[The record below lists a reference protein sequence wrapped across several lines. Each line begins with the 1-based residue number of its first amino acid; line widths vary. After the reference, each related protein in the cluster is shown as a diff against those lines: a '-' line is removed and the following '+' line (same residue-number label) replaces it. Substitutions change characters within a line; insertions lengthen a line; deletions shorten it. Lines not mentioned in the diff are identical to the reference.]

1 MSQIS
6 VISKLTGVET
16 TTEGTQVTLG
26 HSSIVKLNVDRAD
39 ISGYSRSGNDLVITL
54 HSGEVIT
61 LKNFYVTDAQGVS
74 QLVLEES
81 DGALW
86 WIEDPTGAATYESIA
101 STDALL
107 AASGSDTGGAAAWP
121 WVLGGLAV
129 AGGIAIA
136 AGTGGGGGGD
146 DDNNSPNPGN
156 PGNPSEPDTTP
167 PDAPTN
173 LQVSPDG
180 KTVTGTAEPGSTIT
194 LKDADGNTI
203 GTGKAGSDGKFTIDL
218 GTPLTNGEQ
227 ITATATDPSGNTSQ
241 GGQVTA
247 PDLTAPDAPA
257 NLEVSPDGKT
267 VTGTA
272 EPGSTVTLKDA
283 DGNTI
288 GTGKAGSDGKFTIDL
303 GTPLTNGEQITATA
317 TDPSGNTSPGV
328 QVTAPDLTAPDA
340 PEIVTVNDNVG
351 AETGPLS
358 NGQRTDDAR
367 PTFSGISEAG
377 TVITF
382 YDNGKPIGTATADAT
397 GKWSFTPSTNLSE
410 GNHAITTTATDAA
423 GNTSPAST
431 AVTFVV
437 DTVAPGAPAI
447 VSITD
452 DVAPGSGTLGS
463 GSSTNDPRPQLTGT
477 AEAGS
482 TVTIYDNGI
491 AIGTAVVGSNGSW
504 SFTPSVNLSEGSHQ
518 LTVRATD
525 VAGNT
530 GPASPVFTVTVDVTA
545 PQTPSGFIIN
555 DDTGVLKGAI
565 GAGQFTDASEPRLT
579 GRGEP
584 GSTITVYDNGV
595 VIGTTTV
602 LPNGTWSI
610 TPTSPLAEGTHS
622 ITLRETD
629 AAGNQSGLSQ
639 PINFT
644 VDLTPPD
651 MPVATLNSAG
661 TQITGTAEPG
671 SKIVI
676 TNNAGLQIGTA
687 TADSNGNYVANLN
700 PAQTNG
706 EIISVVA
713 SDAAGNQ
720 SSPALVN
727 AADITPPA
735 APGNLVVAEDGAS
748 VSGTA
753 EPNSTIIIKAPDGT
767 IIGQATAGPDGT
779 FTIPISPAQ
788 TNGEALEVTATDGS
802 GNTSPSGFADAPDST
817 PPLAP
822 ENVVISA
829 DGTTVTGTAEP
840 GSTITIRENGVKVGE
855 AVADDQGNF
864 SVDLIPPKANGEAL
878 TADATDTAGNTGP
891 TAPFDAPDI
900 TAAQTPVIT
909 GVVDDAP
916 GVTGPV
922 SQNGLTND
930 STPTINGTGEP
941 GTTIT
946 LYSGTT
952 EIGTAVVS
960 ANGQW
965 SITLETA
972 LPDGGHVLT
981 ATAVDANNNL
991 SGTSNT
997 WSITVDTAAPGAPAI
1012 TQVIDD
1018 VPGRTGALD
1027 TNETTNDTLPTLNGT
1042 GEPGSTVTIRLDGQ
1056 DIGTAVVNSGGAWT
1070 FTPTTPLVNGQHT
1083 FTVVASDAAGNAS
1096 APSASFTFTVDT
1108 TPPPAATI
1116 DTVSDNVGPV
1126 QLPLN
1131 SGDTTDDTLP
1141 QLQGTAPDGTT
1152 ITIYDGTT
1160 LLGTAVLD
1168 GSGGWSFTPTTPLTD
1183 GPHSLTVH
1191 ATDEAGNTTISPP
1204 FELAID
1210 TTAPATPDIPEIT
1223 VNPDGGT
1230 PGTAL
1235 NPGETTRDT
1244 TPTLSGSGTPGD
1256 TVNIYD
1262 GDTKIGEA
1270 EIDGDGNW
1278 SWTPTTPLPDGTY
1291 DLSLTVTNQDSAGN
1305 ESAPSTP
1312 VTITIDTDAPAQPG
1326 TPTVTDSVSQI
1337 TGPVLDGESTNDPRP
1352 VLSGTG
1358 TPNDVITIYDQVG
1371 TGEPQAVGSV
1381 TVDGNGNWSWR
1392 PESNIGE
1399 GTHEYTATATDEAG
1413 NESVPSAG
1421 ITITVDTLAPDTP
1434 VISAIGGV
1442 QNGESTND
1450 TTPGIGGTGTT
1461 GETVIIYN
1469 NGVEVARVE
1478 VVNNEWSYTLPTQTD
1493 GPLNITVAAVDDA
1506 GNVSPVSPVF
1516 SVTIDTQAPTVPQID
1531 AVSDSQLTNSVL
1543 YTRDG
1548 TPTLTGIGEPGSSV
1562 TVSVDGVA
1570 SPVVVEV
1577 QPNGTWS
1584 WTADPALAE
1593 GPHTFSVAASD
1604 AAGNTSVSSGDLS
1617 VTVDTLPPAT
1627 PTNIDIAEQ
1636 GTPLTG
1642 TADDG
1647 TTVTVKDA
1655 NGNIIGTGVATGGSF
1670 TIALS
1675 PAQLDATTLT
1685 LTATDPAGNVS
1696 DPTTFDV
1703 PDSPLELPAVPVITA
1718 INDDVD
1724 PVIGDVKDKTT
1735 NDTTPTLTGTA
1746 DPGSVIAIYQ
1756 DGVLVP
1762 LTNVVADVNGNWS
1775 YTPLL
1780 PLTEGPHTFAVTAT
1794 NTTTGAT
1801 SGQSPIATVT
1811 VDLTAPTAP
1820 AIGAVTDDVGPITGP
1835 IADGQSTND
1844 NRPTLTGTGTAGDT
1858 ITVYNNGDPLGTVV
1872 VGPTGTWSYTP
1883 PALDDGSHT
1892 LTVTATDPAGNEST
1906 PSAGITIVV
1915 DTVSTTPVITSVTD
1929 NAGNAATPVPSG
1941 DPTNDT
1947 TPTLTGTAEP
1957 NSVVAIFDG
1966 ATQIGTVAADGTG
1979 AWTFTPET
1987 ALGEGTHDFT
1997 VRATDPQGN
2006 VSQPSGVWSI
2016 NIDLTAPQVP
2026 TIDTVS
2032 DNAPGG
2038 VTGPLTAGQ
2047 VTNDTTPTL
2056 SGTGQAGTTIH
2067 VLNNGVEIGTT
2078 TVDGNGNWTFT
2089 PDPVLTDGTYNLRV
2103 NASDDVGNVSANSP
2117 VFAFTVDTTGP
2128 AAPVVTTVIDDVS
2141 PGTGIIASNGSTN
2154 DTRPTFNGTGEV
2166 GATVHVIVDDVEIGT
2181 AVVNAQGN
2189 WTFTPTTPLGE
2200 GPHTITF
2207 NATDAA
2213 GNTGVTSPPFN
2224 LTVDTSVPDAPVF
2237 TPATDNAGPV
2247 LGPVASGQSTDD
2259 TTPTLNGT
2267 AAANATITIYE
2278 NGQQVGTAVADANGV
2293 WSFTTGTLANGSHT
2307 WTATATDAAGNVSP
2321 ASPGFTLVV
2330 DTTVPAAPVITQ
2342 AIDDVGTITGA
2353 IGSGQTTNDPLPRL
2367 VGTSE
2372 PLATVN
2378 IYEGTTLVGTGTA
2391 DANGNWTVD
2400 ITVPLGTGSHT
2411 FTAEATDQAGNTGA
2425 PSADFSLTIDTTP
2438 PALPVLT
2445 SITDDVGNA
2454 ATPVANGGLTNDA
2467 RPTLTGTAEAGAT
2480 VTIYD
2485 NGVQIGTAVATG
2497 GAWSF
2502 TPSTPLADGPHNLT
2516 FSATD
2521 AVGNASAQTGGYT
2534 INVDATA
2541 PVAPAITSIVDD
2553 VGTVTGPVTGTNPT
2567 NDTRPT
2573 LNGTAEANAT
2583 VRIYDGTTL
2592 VGTVTADANG
2602 NWTLPQTSTTLTEG
2616 AHNFTATATDAAGN
2630 TSAPSP
2636 IITINVDLTP
2646 PAAPTG
2652 LAVIT
2657 NGTQVTGTAE
2667 AGSTVTITSSTGTV
2681 LGTAVADGSGN
2692 FSATLTP
2699 PQTGGESL
2707 IVFATDKAGNAGITT
2722 SVIAPITTIPNAP
2735 VIANIDDNVGTV
2747 TGNLTNG
2754 KTTDDTTP
2762 TLSGTAQPN
2771 ATITLYNN
2779 GVLMGTV
2786 TANASG
2792 NWSFTTPVLS
2802 EGPHA
2807 FTATASN
2814 GSGTSPISTST
2825 TVIVDLTAPT
2835 APTGTFNAD
2844 GSVLTG
2850 SAEAGSTVTIRLA
2863 DNSTVTATADSN
2875 GSWSYTFL
2883 NKQTEGQTLQ
2893 ITATDAAG
2901 NVSLPGSAL
2910 APVVPLSAST
2920 NVEELALTTTAT
2932 VTNSQYSDYGFL
2944 LVGAVGNVLTLLGN
2958 DTAQVGFTVG
2968 SGGSGGSAD
2977 IAVNANATGAVL
2989 SLLNTLELVVQR
3001 FDAANNTWTTVVD
3014 TGQPQFADL
3023 LTLGAT
3029 GVSLNLTGLA
3039 DGQYRVLS
3047 YNTNLLATGSYTSLD
3062 VAVKETSAGT
3072 VSGETSVVGNVITDV
3087 DPTAGS
3093 DNAPAGTTVTA
3104 VTNAQGTTT
3113 SVTADGT
3120 VIQGQYGTLT
3130 INLDGSYTYN
3140 LTNTSAAVIGRTENF
3155 TYTITHNG
3163 TSASANLV
3171 LSLGEGTSSSG
3182 IVAVDDTASL
3192 TFDTT
3197 VEAINNGTS
3206 SQGGFTLVGINL
3218 GNTLGLNL
3226 LDDLANPI
3234 IYNVEEGTTRTMTVQ
3249 ASVGGVALAS
3259 VFDLYIYKFN
3269 NATQT
3274 FEQMRVEP
3282 GWLRAPLLGGTSSQ
3296 LTLNLPAGE
3305 YLFLLNTAAGI
3316 TALTAYTLNVLQDHV
3331 YSVASVSESTTGD
3344 VLADDIA
3351 PAGTVVSDVNGVA
3364 VNSSGLTE
3372 ITGEYGTLRI
3382 NAAGEY
3388 TYTLDSGVGADHIS
3402 TPDTFV
3408 YTITAPDGSKDTASL
3423 NITPTA
3429 RPMDAVNDV
3438 STAMDVT
3445 SVHHTSTYTDTSV
3458 GTASWT
3464 TALLGSTQGSGS
3476 GTFVVDANTALHN
3489 ASLHFNVASLLS
3501 LGGLTVNWSITDGT
3515 NVIRSGSFSGGS
3527 LLGGSIDVPLTGLDL
3542 NAGTYTLNFTGSV
3555 PGLSVGNITITPS
3568 VNGTTYSL
3576 SQYDATGTHT
3586 VDGNI
3591 FDGTGSAGA
3600 MDQLHSVDTR
3610 VSITGFD
3617 GVTTTLD
3624 PYTGSTMSNI
3634 TGHYGTLAIAADGS
3648 YTYTLNPGISLSTI
3662 TSKEV
3667 FNYTLTDASGTTD
3680 TASLTIDMAPKFVSS
3695 EHNDVISGTAYGDTL
3710 IYQVLNNTAGNATAG
3725 NSTGDHWTNFSLT
3738 QGDKIDIGDLLV
3750 GWNGSA
3756 STLGNY
3762 VSVSQSGNNTVISI
3776 DRDGTGA
3783 AYTKSALVTLDN
3795 VQTTYDELV
3804 NQQHIIT

>member
-101 STDALL
+101 ATDALL

-840 GSTITIRENGVKVGE
+840 GSTVTIRENGVKVGE

>member
-247 PDLTAPDAPA
+247 PDLTAPDAP
-257 NLEVSPDGKT
+257 
-267 VTGTA
+267 
-272 EPGSTVTLKDA
+272 
-283 DGNTI
+283 
-288 GTGKAGSDGKFTIDL
+288 
-303 GTPLTNGEQITATA
+303 
-317 TDPSGNTSPGV
+317 
-328 QVTAPDLTAPDA
+328 
-340 PEIVTVNDNVG
+340 EIVTVNDNVG

-452 DVAPGSGTLGS
+452 DVAPGTGTLGS

-530 GPASPVFTVTVDVTA
+530 GLASPVFTVTVDVTA

-610 TPTSPLAEGTHS
+610 TPTNPLAEGAHS

-644 VDLTPPD
+644 VDLTPP
-651 MPVATLNSAG
+651 
-661 TQITGTAEPG
+661 
-671 SKIVI
+671 
-676 TNNAGLQIGTA
+676 
-687 TADSNGNYVANLN
+687 
-700 PAQTNG
+700 
-706 EIISVVA
+706 
-713 SDAAGNQ
+713 
-720 SSPALVN
+720 
-727 AADITPPA
+727 
-735 APGNLVVAEDGAS
+735 
-748 VSGTA
+748 
-753 EPNSTIIIKAPDGT
+753 
-767 IIGQATAGPDGT
+767 
-779 FTIPISPAQ
+779 
-788 TNGEALEVTATDGS
+788 
-802 GNTSPSGFADAPDST
+802 
-817 PPLAP
+817 LAP

-840 GSTITIRENGVKVGE
+840 GSTVTIRENGVKVGE

-1096 APSASFTFTVDT
+1096 APSAGFTFTVDT

-1262 GDTKIGEA
+1262 GATKIGEA
-1270 EIDGDGNW
+1270 DVGEDGNW

-1392 PESNIGE
+1392 PENNIGE

-1434 VISAIGGV
+1434 VISDIAGA
-1442 QNGESTND
+1442 QNGGSTND
-1450 TTPGIGGTGTT
+1450 TTPTLSGTGTT

-1469 NGVEVARVE
+1469 NGVEVDRVE
-1478 VVNNEWSYTLPTQTD
+1478 VVNGGWSYTLPTQTD

-1516 SVTIDTQAPTVPQID
+1516 TVEVDTQAPTVPQID

-1584 WTADPALAE
+1584 WTADPALTE

-1604 AAGNTSVSSGDLS
+1604 AAGNTS
-1617 VTVDTLPPAT
+1617 
-1627 PTNIDIAEQ
+1627 
-1636 GTPLTG
+1636 
-1642 TADDG
+1642 
-1647 TTVTVKDA
+1647 
-1655 NGNIIGTGVATGGSF
+1655 
-1670 TIALS
+1670 
-1675 PAQLDATTLT
+1675 
-1685 LTATDPAGNVS
+1685 
-1696 DPTTFDV
+1696 
-1703 PDSPLELPAVPVITA
+1703 
-1718 INDDVD
+1718 
-1724 PVIGDVKDKTT
+1724 
-1735 NDTTPTLTGTA
+1735 
-1746 DPGSVIAIYQ
+1746 
-1756 DGVLVP
+1756 
-1762 LTNVVADVNGNWS
+1762 
-1775 YTPLL
+1775 
-1780 PLTEGPHTFAVTAT
+1780 
-1794 NTTTGAT
+1794 
-1801 SGQSPIATVT
+1801 
-1811 VDLTAPTAP
+1811 
-1820 AIGAVTDDVGPITGP
+1820 
-1835 IADGQSTND
+1835 
-1844 NRPTLTGTGTAGDT
+1844 
-1858 ITVYNNGDPLGTVV
+1858 
-1872 VGPTGTWSYTP
+1872 
-1883 PALDDGSHT
+1883 
-1892 LTVTATDPAGNEST
+1892 
-1906 PSAGITIVV
+1906 
-1915 DTVSTTPVITSVTD
+1915 
-1929 NAGNAATPVPSG
+1929 
-1941 DPTNDT
+1941 
-1947 TPTLTGTAEP
+1947 
-1957 NSVVAIFDG
+1957 
-1966 ATQIGTVAADGTG
+1966 
-1979 AWTFTPET
+1979 
-1987 ALGEGTHDFT
+1987 
-1997 VRATDPQGN
+1997 
-2006 VSQPSGVWSI
+2006 
-2016 NIDLTAPQVP
+2016 
-2026 TIDTVS
+2026 
-2032 DNAPGG
+2032 
-2038 VTGPLTAGQ
+2038 
-2047 VTNDTTPTL
+2047 
-2056 SGTGQAGTTIH
+2056 
-2067 VLNNGVEIGTT
+2067 
-2078 TVDGNGNWTFT
+2078 
-2089 PDPVLTDGTYNLRV
+2089 
-2103 NASDDVGNVSANSP
+2103 
-2117 VFAFTVDTTGP
+2117 
-2128 AAPVVTTVIDDVS
+2128 
-2141 PGTGIIASNGSTN
+2141 
-2154 DTRPTFNGTGEV
+2154 
-2166 GATVHVIVDDVEIGT
+2166 
-2181 AVVNAQGN
+2181 
-2189 WTFTPTTPLGE
+2189 
-2200 GPHTITF
+2200 
-2207 NATDAA
+2207 
-2213 GNTGVTSPPFN
+2213 
-2224 LTVDTSVPDAPVF
+2224 
-2237 TPATDNAGPV
+2237 
-2247 LGPVASGQSTDD
+2247 
-2259 TTPTLNGT
+2259 
-2267 AAANATITIYE
+2267 
-2278 NGQQVGTAVADANGV
+2278 
-2293 WSFTTGTLANGSHT
+2293 
-2307 WTATATDAAGNVSP
+2307 
-2321 ASPGFTLVV
+2321 ASPG
-2330 DTTVPAAPVITQ
+2330 I
-2342 AIDDVGTITGA
+2342 
-2353 IGSGQTTNDPLPRL
+2353 
-2367 VGTSE
+2367 
-2372 PLATVN
+2372 
-2378 IYEGTTLVGTGTA
+2378 
-2391 DANGNWTVD
+2391 
-2400 ITVPLGTGSHT
+2400 
-2411 FTAEATDQAGNTGA
+2411 
-2425 PSADFSLTIDTTP
+2425 SA
-2438 PALPVLT
+2438 
-2445 SITDDVGNA
+2445 
-2454 ATPVANGGLTNDA
+2454 
-2467 RPTLTGTAEAGAT
+2467 
-2480 VTIYD
+2480 
-2485 NGVQIGTAVATG
+2485 
-2497 GAWSF
+2497 
-2502 TPSTPLADGPHNLT
+2502 
-2516 FSATD
+2516 
-2521 AVGNASAQTGGYT
+2521 
-2534 INVDATA
+2534 
-2541 PVAPAITSIVDD
+2541 
-2553 VGTVTGPVTGTNPT
+2553 
-2567 NDTRPT
+2567 
-2573 LNGTAEANAT
+2573 
-2583 VRIYDGTTL
+2583 
-2592 VGTVTADANG
+2592 
-2602 NWTLPQTSTTLTEG
+2602 
-2616 AHNFTATATDAAGN
+2616 
-2630 TSAPSP
+2630 
-2636 IITINVDLTP
+2636 
-2646 PAAPTG
+2646 
-2652 LAVIT
+2652 
-2657 NGTQVTGTAE
+2657 
-2667 AGSTVTITSSTGTV
+2667 
-2681 LGTAVADGSGN
+2681 
-2692 FSATLTP
+2692 
-2699 PQTGGESL
+2699 
-2707 IVFATDKAGNAGITT
+2707 
-2722 SVIAPITTIPNAP
+2722 
-2735 VIANIDDNVGTV
+2735 
-2747 TGNLTNG
+2747 
-2754 KTTDDTTP
+2754 
-2762 TLSGTAQPN
+2762 
-2771 ATITLYNN
+2771 
-2779 GVLMGTV
+2779 
-2786 TANASG
+2786 
-2792 NWSFTTPVLS
+2792 
-2802 EGPHA
+2802 
-2807 FTATASN
+2807 
-2814 GSGTSPISTST
+2814 
-2825 TVIVDLTAPT
+2825 
-2835 APTGTFNAD
+2835 
-2844 GSVLTG
+2844 
-2850 SAEAGSTVTIRLA
+2850 
-2863 DNSTVTATADSN
+2863 
-2875 GSWSYTFL
+2875 
-2883 NKQTEGQTLQ
+2883 
-2893 ITATDAAG
+2893 
-2901 NVSLPGSAL
+2901 
-2910 APVVPLSAST
+2910 
-2920 NVEELALTTTAT
+2920 
-2932 VTNSQYSDYGFL
+2932 
-2944 LVGAVGNVLTLLGN
+2944 
-2958 DTAQVGFTVG
+2958 
-2968 SGGSGGSAD
+2968 
-2977 IAVNANATGAVL
+2977 
-2989 SLLNTLELVVQR
+2989 
-3001 FDAANNTWTTVVD
+3001 
-3014 TGQPQFADL
+3014 
-3023 LTLGAT
+3023 
-3029 GVSLNLTGLA
+3029 
-3039 DGQYRVLS
+3039 
-3047 YNTNLLATGSYTSLD
+3047 
-3062 VAVKETSAGT
+3062 
-3072 VSGETSVVGNVITDV
+3072 
-3087 DPTAGS
+3087 
-3093 DNAPAGTTVTA
+3093 
-3104 VTNAQGTTT
+3104 
-3113 SVTADGT
+3113 
-3120 VIQGQYGTLT
+3120 
-3130 INLDGSYTYN
+3130 
-3140 LTNTSAAVIGRTENF
+3140 
-3155 TYTITHNG
+3155 
-3163 TSASANLV
+3163 
-3171 LSLGEGTSSSG
+3171 
-3182 IVAVDDTASL
+3182 
-3192 TFDTT
+3192 
-3197 VEAINNGTS
+3197 
-3206 SQGGFTLVGINL
+3206 
-3218 GNTLGLNL
+3218 
-3226 LDDLANPI
+3226 
-3234 IYNVEEGTTRTMTVQ
+3234 
-3249 ASVGGVALAS
+3249 
-3259 VFDLYIYKFN
+3259 
-3269 NATQT
+3269 
-3274 FEQMRVEP
+3274 
-3282 GWLRAPLLGGTSSQ
+3282 
-3296 LTLNLPAGE
+3296 
-3305 YLFLLNTAAGI
+3305 
-3316 TALTAYTLNVLQDHV
+3316 
-3331 YSVASVSESTTGD
+3331 
-3344 VLADDIA
+3344 
-3351 PAGTVVSDVNGVA
+3351 
-3364 VNSSGLTE
+3364 
-3372 ITGEYGTLRI
+3372 
-3382 NAAGEY
+3382 
-3388 TYTLDSGVGADHIS
+3388 
-3402 TPDTFV
+3402 
-3408 YTITAPDGSKDTASL
+3408 
-3423 NITPTA
+3423 
-3429 RPMDAVNDV
+3429 
-3438 STAMDVT
+3438 
-3445 SVHHTSTYTDTSV
+3445 
-3458 GTASWT
+3458 
-3464 TALLGSTQGSGS
+3464 
-3476 GTFVVDANTALHN
+3476 
-3489 ASLHFNVASLLS
+3489 
-3501 LGGLTVNWSITDGT
+3501 
-3515 NVIRSGSFSGGS
+3515 
-3527 LLGGSIDVPLTGLDL
+3527 
-3542 NAGTYTLNFTGSV
+3542 
-3555 PGLSVGNITITPS
+3555 
-3568 VNGTTYSL
+3568 
-3576 SQYDATGTHT
+3576 
-3586 VDGNI
+3586 
-3591 FDGTGSAGA
+3591 
-3600 MDQLHSVDTR
+3600 
-3610 VSITGFD
+3610 
-3617 GVTTTLD
+3617 
-3624 PYTGSTMSNI
+3624 
-3634 TGHYGTLAIAADGS
+3634 
-3648 YTYTLNPGISLSTI
+3648 
-3662 TSKEV
+3662 
-3667 FNYTLTDASGTTD
+3667 
-3680 TASLTIDMAPKFVSS
+3680 
-3695 EHNDVISGTAYGDTL
+3695 
-3710 IYQVLNNTAGNATAG
+3710 
-3725 NSTGDHWTNFSLT
+3725 
-3738 QGDKIDIGDLLV
+3738 
-3750 GWNGSA
+3750 
-3756 STLGNY
+3756 
-3762 VSVSQSGNNTVISI
+3762 
-3776 DRDGTGA
+3776 
-3783 AYTKSALVTLDN
+3783 
-3795 VQTTYDELV
+3795 
-3804 NQQHIIT
+3804 

>member
-26 HSSIVKLNVDRAD
+26 HSSVVKLNVDRAD

-107 AASGSDTGGAAAWP
+107 AASGSDNGGAAAWP

-247 PDLTAPDAPA
+247 PDLTAPDAP
-257 NLEVSPDGKT
+257 
-267 VTGTA
+267 
-272 EPGSTVTLKDA
+272 
-283 DGNTI
+283 
-288 GTGKAGSDGKFTIDL
+288 
-303 GTPLTNGEQITATA
+303 
-317 TDPSGNTSPGV
+317 
-328 QVTAPDLTAPDA
+328 
-340 PEIVTVNDNVG
+340 EIVTVNDNVG

-452 DVAPGSGTLGS
+452 DVAPGTGTLGS

-530 GPASPVFTVTVDVTA
+530 GLASPVFTVTVDVTA

-610 TPTSPLAEGTHS
+610 TPTNPLAEGAHS

-644 VDLTPPD
+644 VDLTPP
-651 MPVATLNSAG
+651 
-661 TQITGTAEPG
+661 
-671 SKIVI
+671 
-676 TNNAGLQIGTA
+676 
-687 TADSNGNYVANLN
+687 
-700 PAQTNG
+700 
-706 EIISVVA
+706 
-713 SDAAGNQ
+713 
-720 SSPALVN
+720 
-727 AADITPPA
+727 
-735 APGNLVVAEDGAS
+735 
-748 VSGTA
+748 
-753 EPNSTIIIKAPDGT
+753 
-767 IIGQATAGPDGT
+767 
-779 FTIPISPAQ
+779 
-788 TNGEALEVTATDGS
+788 
-802 GNTSPSGFADAPDST
+802 
-817 PPLAP
+817 LAP

-840 GSTITIRENGVKVGE
+840 GSTVTIRENGVKVGE

-972 LPDGGHVLT
+972 PPDGGHVLT

-1096 APSASFTFTVDT
+1096 APSAGFTFTVDT

-1358 TPNDVITIYDQVG
+1358 TPNDVITIYDQVS

-1434 VISAIGGV
+1434 VISDIAGA
-1442 QNGESTND
+1442 QNGGSTND
-1450 TTPGIGGTGTT
+1450 TTPTLSGTGTT

-1469 NGVEVARVE
+1469 NGVEVDRVE
-1478 VVNNEWSYTLPTQTD
+1478 VVNGGWSYTLPTQTD
-1493 GPLNITVAAVDDA
+1493 GPLNITVAAVDEA

-1516 SVTIDTQAPTVPQID
+1516 TVEVDTQAPTVPQID

-1584 WTADPALAE
+1584 WTADPALTE

-1604 AAGNTSVSSGDLS
+1604 AAGNTSASSGDLS

-1627 PTNIDIAEQ
+1627 PTNITIAAE

-1647 TTVTVKDA
+1647 TTVTVRDA
-1655 NGNIIGTGVATGGSF
+1655 NGNVIGTGVATGGTFS
-1670 TIALS
+1670 IALS

-1685 LTATDPAGNVS
+1685 LTATDPAGNAS
-1696 DPTTFDV
+1696 PSTTFDV
-1703 PDSPLELPAVPVITA
+1703 PDSPLDLPTVPVITA
-1718 INDDVD
+1718 INDDAD

-1756 DGVLVP
+1756 DGSLLPV
-1762 LTNVVADVNGNWS
+1762 TTVVADTNGNWS

-1794 NTTTGAT
+1794 NTTTGET

-1820 AIGAVTDDVGPITGP
+1820 AIGAVTDDIGPITGP

-1858 ITVYNNGDPLGTVV
+1858 ITVYDDGDPLGTVV

-1929 NAGNAATPVPSG
+1929 NAGNAETPVPSG

-1966 ATQIGTVAADGTG
+1966 ATQIGTVAADSTG

-2189 WTFTPTTPLGE
+2189 WTFTPTTALGE

-2237 TPATDNAGPV
+2237 TLPPTMPV
-2247 LGPVASGQSTDD
+2247 PCWARSPRDKAQ
-2259 TTPTLNGT
+2259 TTP
-2267 AAANATITIYE
+2267 
-2278 NGQQVGTAVADANGV
+2278 
-2293 WSFTTGTLANGSHT
+2293 
-2307 WTATATDAAGNVSP
+2307 
-2321 ASPGFTLVV
+2321 
-2330 DTTVPAAPVITQ
+2330 
-2342 AIDDVGTITGA
+2342 
-2353 IGSGQTTNDPLPRL
+2353 R
-2367 VGTSE
+2367 
-2372 PLATVN
+2372 
-2378 IYEGTTLVGTGTA
+2378 
-2391 DANGNWTVD
+2391 
-2400 ITVPLGTGSHT
+2400 
-2411 FTAEATDQAGNTGA
+2411 
-2425 PSADFSLTIDTTP
+2425 
-2438 PALPVLT
+2438 
-2445 SITDDVGNA
+2445 
-2454 ATPVANGGLTNDA
+2454 
-2467 RPTLTGTAEAGAT
+2467 
-2480 VTIYD
+2480 
-2485 NGVQIGTAVATG
+2485 
-2497 GAWSF
+2497 
-2502 TPSTPLADGPHNLT
+2502 
-2516 FSATD
+2516 
-2521 AVGNASAQTGGYT
+2521 
-2534 INVDATA
+2534 
-2541 PVAPAITSIVDD
+2541 
-2553 VGTVTGPVTGTNPT
+2553 
-2567 NDTRPT
+2567 
-2573 LNGTAEANAT
+2573 
-2583 VRIYDGTTL
+2583 
-2592 VGTVTADANG
+2592 
-2602 NWTLPQTSTTLTEG
+2602 
-2616 AHNFTATATDAAGN
+2616 
-2630 TSAPSP
+2630 
-2636 IITINVDLTP
+2636 
-2646 PAAPTG
+2646 
-2652 LAVIT
+2652 
-2657 NGTQVTGTAE
+2657 
-2667 AGSTVTITSSTGTV
+2667 
-2681 LGTAVADGSGN
+2681 
-2692 FSATLTP
+2692 
-2699 PQTGGESL
+2699 
-2707 IVFATDKAGNAGITT
+2707 
-2722 SVIAPITTIPNAP
+2722 
-2735 VIANIDDNVGTV
+2735 
-2747 TGNLTNG
+2747 
-2754 KTTDDTTP
+2754 
-2762 TLSGTAQPN
+2762 
-2771 ATITLYNN
+2771 
-2779 GVLMGTV
+2779 
-2786 TANASG
+2786 
-2792 NWSFTTPVLS
+2792 
-2802 EGPHA
+2802 
-2807 FTATASN
+2807 
-2814 GSGTSPISTST
+2814 
-2825 TVIVDLTAPT
+2825 
-2835 APTGTFNAD
+2835 
-2844 GSVLTG
+2844 
-2850 SAEAGSTVTIRLA
+2850 
-2863 DNSTVTATADSN
+2863 
-2875 GSWSYTFL
+2875 
-2883 NKQTEGQTLQ
+2883 
-2893 ITATDAAG
+2893 
-2901 NVSLPGSAL
+2901 
-2910 APVVPLSAST
+2910 
-2920 NVEELALTTTAT
+2920 
-2932 VTNSQYSDYGFL
+2932 
-2944 LVGAVGNVLTLLGN
+2944 
-2958 DTAQVGFTVG
+2958 
-2968 SGGSGGSAD
+2968 
-2977 IAVNANATGAVL
+2977 
-2989 SLLNTLELVVQR
+2989 QR
-3001 FDAANNTWTTVVD
+3001 
-3014 TGQPQFADL
+3014 
-3023 LTLGAT
+3023 
-3029 GVSLNLTGLA
+3029 
-3039 DGQYRVLS
+3039 
-3047 YNTNLLATGSYTSLD
+3047 
-3062 VAVKETSAGT
+3062 
-3072 VSGETSVVGNVITDV
+3072 
-3087 DPTAGS
+3087 
-3093 DNAPAGTTVTA
+3093 
-3104 VTNAQGTTT
+3104 
-3113 SVTADGT
+3113 
-3120 VIQGQYGTLT
+3120 
-3130 INLDGSYTYN
+3130 
-3140 LTNTSAAVIGRTENF
+3140 
-3155 TYTITHNG
+3155 
-3163 TSASANLV
+3163 
-3171 LSLGEGTSSSG
+3171 
-3182 IVAVDDTASL
+3182 
-3192 TFDTT
+3192 
-3197 VEAINNGTS
+3197 
-3206 SQGGFTLVGINL
+3206 
-3218 GNTLGLNL
+3218 
-3226 LDDLANPI
+3226 
-3234 IYNVEEGTTRTMTVQ
+3234 
-3249 ASVGGVALAS
+3249 
-3259 VFDLYIYKFN
+3259 
-3269 NATQT
+3269 
-3274 FEQMRVEP
+3274 
-3282 GWLRAPLLGGTSSQ
+3282 
-3296 LTLNLPAGE
+3296 
-3305 YLFLLNTAAGI
+3305 
-3316 TALTAYTLNVLQDHV
+3316 
-3331 YSVASVSESTTGD
+3331 
-3344 VLADDIA
+3344 
-3351 PAGTVVSDVNGVA
+3351 
-3364 VNSSGLTE
+3364 
-3372 ITGEYGTLRI
+3372 
-3382 NAAGEY
+3382 
-3388 TYTLDSGVGADHIS
+3388 
-3402 TPDTFV
+3402 
-3408 YTITAPDGSKDTASL
+3408 
-3423 NITPTA
+3423 
-3429 RPMDAVNDV
+3429 
-3438 STAMDVT
+3438 
-3445 SVHHTSTYTDTSV
+3445 
-3458 GTASWT
+3458 
-3464 TALLGSTQGSGS
+3464 
-3476 GTFVVDANTALHN
+3476 
-3489 ASLHFNVASLLS
+3489 
-3501 LGGLTVNWSITDGT
+3501 
-3515 NVIRSGSFSGGS
+3515 
-3527 LLGGSIDVPLTGLDL
+3527 
-3542 NAGTYTLNFTGSV
+3542 
-3555 PGLSVGNITITPS
+3555 
-3568 VNGTTYSL
+3568 
-3576 SQYDATGTHT
+3576 
-3586 VDGNI
+3586 
-3591 FDGTGSAGA
+3591 
-3600 MDQLHSVDTR
+3600 
-3610 VSITGFD
+3610 
-3617 GVTTTLD
+3617 
-3624 PYTGSTMSNI
+3624 
-3634 TGHYGTLAIAADGS
+3634 
-3648 YTYTLNPGISLSTI
+3648 
-3662 TSKEV
+3662 
-3667 FNYTLTDASGTTD
+3667 
-3680 TASLTIDMAPKFVSS
+3680 
-3695 EHNDVISGTAYGDTL
+3695 
-3710 IYQVLNNTAGNATAG
+3710 
-3725 NSTGDHWTNFSLT
+3725 
-3738 QGDKIDIGDLLV
+3738 
-3750 GWNGSA
+3750 
-3756 STLGNY
+3756 
-3762 VSVSQSGNNTVISI
+3762 
-3776 DRDGTGA
+3776 
-3783 AYTKSALVTLDN
+3783 
-3795 VQTTYDELV
+3795 
-3804 NQQHIIT
+3804 